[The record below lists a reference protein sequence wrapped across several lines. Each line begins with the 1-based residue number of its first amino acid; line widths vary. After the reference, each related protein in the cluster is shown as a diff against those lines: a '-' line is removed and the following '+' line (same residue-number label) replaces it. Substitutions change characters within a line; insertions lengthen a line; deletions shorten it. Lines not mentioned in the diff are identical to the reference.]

1 MTNPHVS
8 MSSNEENLNKIE
20 TLRSIYTLIAFSGLD
35 INRDSVE
42 RFERRCSDL
51 HDDSPLYFSFDVRG
65 GGTNCSVSIDFDVP
79 SSWNRMPITRCDI
92 EKEDGSE
99 WTRYGLRCEAN
110 VSSSGGIKHDAAFQ
124 LSEMLGKVARFL
136 FHVEL
141 LNVPNDHP
149 NAVYVCTMTVEQ
161 KQQKLAHNAT
171 KQLAHQLAEAVYAK
185 FDGKYP
191 KNSGNIKSFKLS
203 EIGFDREAVRALKPF
218 THSPS
223 TNLKYT
229 HVFEILETSQG
240 FCVFVQKS
248 DKS

>member
-8 MSSNEENLNKIE
+8 MSGDEENLNKIDV
-20 TLRSIYTLIAFSGLD
+20 LRTIYTLIAFSGLD

-42 RFERRCSDL
+42 RFERRCNELDS
-51 HDDSPLYFSFDVRG
+51 DSPLYFSFDVHAGNTR
-65 GGTNCSVSIDFDVP
+65 CAVSIDFDFP
-79 SSWNRMPITRCDI
+79 SSWNKMPITRCDI

-99 WTRYGLRCEAN
+99 WSRHGLRCEAN
-110 VSSSGGIKHDAAFQ
+110 VSSSGGIKHDATFQ

-149 NAVYVCTMTVEQ
+149 NAVYMCTMTAEQ
-161 KQQKLAHNAT
+161 KQQKLANNAT
-171 KQLAHQLAEAVYAK
+171 KQLMKQVAEAVYAK
-185 FDGKYP
+185 LDGKYP
-191 KNSGNIKSFKLS
+191 KNSGNVKSIKLS
-203 EIGFDREAVRALKPF
+203 EIGFDRDAVRALKSF
-218 THSPS
+218 THSPTS
-223 TNLKYT
+223 NSKYT